1 VGSEHGEGPPD
12 AVVQRL
18 AESAARMV
26 TQGLQATLG
35 ELPEGT
41 SSRPKI
47 WQKAETASDM
57 ATRSTSFCSAAWA
70 SALADS
76 LRADSSSANSQ
87 SRSLQTRVE
96 E

>member
-1 VGSEHGEGPPD
+1 MM
-12 AVVQRL
+12 QRL
-18 AESAARMV
+18 VESAARVV
-26 TQGLQATLG
+26 TQGPQATLG

-47 WQKAETASDM
+47 WQKAEIASDM
-57 ATRSTSFCSAAWA
+57 ATRSASFCSAAWA

-76 LRADSSSANSQ
+76 SRADSSSANSQ

>member
-1 VGSEHGEGPPD
+1 VGSEHNKGLPNT
-12 AVVQRL
+12 VTQRL
-18 AESAARMV
+18 AESAARVV

-35 ELPEGT
+35 ELSEGT

-47 WQKAETASDM
+47 WQKAETTSDM
-57 ATRSTSFCSAAWA
+57 ATRSASFCSAAWA

-87 SRSLQTRVE
+87 NRSLQTRVE